1 MKLRFLHKFIT
12 DDSGAVTVDWVVLT
26 AALVSLGLA
35 VFMAID
41 DQVLATASGISDGV
55 TASAAFE
62 ADFGGGADAGEL
74 IEGEEDPE
82 G

>member
-1 MKLRFLHKFIT
+1 MKLRFLHKFKT

-26 AALVSLGLA
+26 AALVGLGLA

-41 DQVLATASGISDGV
+41 DQVLAAASGISDGA

-62 ADFGGGADAGEL
+62 ADFSGDADGGEL